1 MENRPENEKENE
13 PRVEEA
19 NLAEPAASIAPAEKR
34 VEDPEE
40 EQRPKGVAA
49 VFREAFDRARH
60 GQRQGS
66 GTQPQGNSVVSDRSA
81 RNRDRTKTLLVSVA
95 GLVAVLI
102 IFLGVF
108 SSSHTETRRDQ
119 AAKRYPS
126 LGRPEDQS
134 RRAGSVTPLLNAE
147 ANGQDPG
154 SAQLTPEDINSTS
167 RPRGPGQAA
176 VVVQKGDRGGGRGRG
191 TGPDTAQDLNNVPF
205 TDPALEAYRRQMTA
219 SAGAPVPAAPAPAPV
234 QPAAPAV
241 SESEALAKASLVY
254 VRTNST
260 SGTTS
265 ANGAQ
270 LLPAAAADP
279 ALLDRNVWSGLPP
292 GTRLVARLQTAVSTA
307 VKAPV
312 VAVIETHYE
321 RDGEI
326 VLPAGT
332 KAFGELETGTR
343 SGYIGIRF
351 HTLQMPDGTTEKI
364 EAGAMSLDLGPLKGQ
379 VSGRNRGKQF
389 LARTLTG
396 VGTVA
401 AFAVGHPGGL
411 TGSMDNSILLRDRIS
426 QNIGMAGEQEVMNL
440 AYSQD
445 IVVTVPGNTR
455 FFIVLQQGAGREG
468 TRPGVLPAGR
478 GGPSKTAM
486 ASNGDRPGLPTA
498 AELRELISLKQELNR
513 MYREVDVTR
522 ATSPVGT
529 PAR

>member
-1 MENRPENEKENE
+1 
-13 PRVEEA
+13 
-19 NLAEPAASIAPAEKR
+19 
-34 VEDPEE
+34 
-40 EQRPKGVAA
+40 
-49 VFREAFDRARH
+49 
-60 GQRQGS
+60 
-66 GTQPQGNSVVSDRSA
+66 
-81 RNRDRTKTLLVSVA
+81 
-95 GLVAVLI
+95 
-102 IFLGVF
+102 
-108 SSSHTETRRDQ
+108 
-119 AAKRYPS
+119 
-126 LGRPEDQS
+126 
-134 RRAGSVTPLLNAE
+134 
-147 ANGQDPG
+147 
-154 SAQLTPEDINSTS
+154 
-167 RPRGPGQAA
+167 
-176 VVVQKGDRGGGRGRG
+176 
-191 TGPDTAQDLNNVPF
+191 
-205 TDPALEAYRRQMTA
+205 
-219 SAGAPVPAAPAPAPV
+219 
-234 QPAAPAV
+234 V

-254 VRTNST
+254 VRTNGS

-270 LLPAAAADP
+270 LFPAAAAEP
-279 ALLDRNVWSGLPP
+279 AFIDRKVWSGLPA

-321 RDGEI
+321 RDGDI

-332 KAFGELETGTR
+332 KAFGELETGIR

-364 EAGAMSLDLGPLKGQ
+364 EAGAMSLDFGPLKGQ
-379 VSGRNRGKQF
+379 VGGRNRGKQF

-468 TRPGVLPAGR
+468 TTPGVPPAGS
-478 GGPSKTAM
+478 GGLGKTAI

>member
-1 MENRPENEKENE
+1 MENRPENDKANE
-13 PRVEEA
+13 PGVEQV
-19 NLAEPAASIAPAEKR
+19 NLADPATPHAPAEER
-34 VEDPEE
+34 MEEPEE
-40 EQRPKGVAA
+40 EQRPKGVTA

-66 GTQPQGNSVVSDRSA
+66 NRPSQGNSLVSDRSA
-81 RNRDRTKTLLVSVA
+81 RNRDRTKTLFVSIA
-95 GLVAVLI
+95 GLVAVLV

-108 SSSHTETRRDQ
+108 SSSHTETKRNQ
-119 AAKRYPS
+119 AAKRNPS

-154 SAQLTPEDINSTS
+154 SGQLTPEDINSTS
-167 RPRGPGQAA
+167 QPRGPGQAPVLA
-176 VVVQKGDRGGGRGRG
+176 RKNGRGGARGRG
-191 TGPDTAQDLNNVPF
+191 ARPDTAQDLNDVSF
-205 TDPALEAYRRQMTA
+205 SDPALEAYRRQITA
-219 SAGAPVPAAPAPAPV
+219 SAGTPAPAAPAAAPP

-241 SESEALAKASLVY
+241 PESDALAKASLVY
-254 VRTNST
+254 VRTSAST
-260 SGTTS
+260 GTSS
-265 ANGAQ
+265 ASSAQ
-270 LLPAAAADP
+270 LLPAAAAEP
-279 ALLDRNVWSGLPP
+279 AFLDRKVWSGLPP

-351 HTLQMPDGTTEKI
+351 HTLQMPDGTSEKI
-364 EAGAMSLDLGPLKGQ
+364 EAGAMSLDFGPLKGQ

-468 TRPGVLPAGR
+468 ATPDVLPSGSSSR
-478 GGPSKTAM
+478 GKTAI

-522 ATSPVGT
+522 ATSPAGT

>member
-1 MENRPENEKENE
+1 METRPENEKDNE
-13 PRVEEA
+13 PQEQVNPAEPGAQLAPSEERVEE
-19 NLAEPAASIAPAEKR
+19 
-34 VEDPEE
+34 PEE
-40 EQRPKGVAA
+40 ETRPRGFAA

-60 GQRQGS
+60 GQRGS
-66 GTQPQGNSVVSDRSA
+66 GTRPQANTLVSDRSA
-81 RNRDRTKTLLVSVA
+81 RNRDRTKTLFVSVA
-95 GLVAVLI
+95 GLIAVLV

-108 SSSHTETRRDQ
+108 SSSHTETKREQ
-119 AAKRYPS
+119 AAKRNPS
-126 LGRPEDQS
+126 LGRQEDQ
-134 RRAGSVTPLLNAE
+134 RRGAGSVTPLLNAE

-154 SAQLTPEDINSTS
+154 SGQLTPEDINGTS
-167 RPRGPGQAA
+167 RLRGPREPAA
-176 VVVQKGDRGGGRGRG
+176 SAQKSGRGGAGGRGA
-191 TGPDTAQDLNNVPF
+191 GPDTVQDLNNVPF
-205 TDPALEAYRRQMTA
+205 TDPALEAYRRQMAA
-219 SAGAPVPAAPAPAPV
+219 SAGAPAPAPPAAAS
-234 QPAAPAV
+234 QPAAPPV
-241 SESEALAKASLVY
+241 SESDALAKASLVY
-254 VRTNST
+254 VRTNGS
-260 SGTTS
+260 SGTS
-265 ANGAQ
+265 PANIAQ
-270 LLPAAAADP
+270 VIPAAAAEP
-279 ALLDRNVWSGLPP
+279 ALLDRKVWSGLAA

-332 KAFGELETGTR
+332 KAFGDLETGTR

-364 EAGAMSLDLGPLKGQ
+364 EAGAMSLDFGPIKGQ

-468 TRPGVLPAGR
+468 VTPDVPRTGSR
-478 GGPSKTAM
+478 GKTAI

-498 AELRELISLKQELNR
+498 AELRELISLKQELDR
-513 MYREVDVTR
+513 MYRDADVPR
-522 ATSPVGT
+522 ATSPTGT
-529 PAR
+529 PLR

>member
-1 MENRPENEKENE
+1 
-13 PRVEEA
+13 
-19 NLAEPAASIAPAEKR
+19 
-34 VEDPEE
+34 
-40 EQRPKGVAA
+40 
-49 VFREAFDRARH
+49 
-60 GQRQGS
+60 
-66 GTQPQGNSVVSDRSA
+66 
-81 RNRDRTKTLLVSVA
+81 
-95 GLVAVLI
+95 VAVLV

-108 SSSHTETRRDQ
+108 SSSHTETKRSQ
-119 AAKRYPS
+119 AAKRNPS

-134 RRAGSVTPLLNAE
+134 RSTGSVTPLLNAE

-154 SAQLTPEDINSTS
+154 SGQLTPEDINGTS

-176 VVVQKGDRGGGRGRG
+176 VLVQKGGPGGGKGRG
-191 TGPDTAQDLNNVPF
+191 AGPDTARDLNNVPF

-219 SAGAPVPAAPAPAPV
+219 SAGTPVPAAPASAPP
-234 QPAAPAV
+234 QAASAM
-241 SESEALAKASLVY
+241 SESDALAKASLVY
-254 VRTNST
+254 VRTNASPGSPT
-260 SGTTS
+260 
-265 ANGAQ
+265 NGAQ
-270 LLPAAAADP
+270 LLPAATAAEP
-279 ALLDRNVWSGLPP
+279 TFLDRKVWSGLPA

-364 EAGAMSLDLGPLKGQ
+364 EAGAMSLDFGPLKGQ

-455 FFIVLQQGAGREG
+455 FFIVLQQGSGREG
-468 TRPGVLPAGR
+468 AKPELLPAGN
-478 GGPSKTAM
+478 GTQGKTAI
-486 ASNGDRPGLPTA
+486 ASNGDRSGLPSA
-498 AELRELISLKQELNR
+498 AELRELISLKQELDR
-513 MYREVDVTR
+513 MYRDADVTR
-522 ATSPVGT
+522 ATALAGAPV
-529 PAR
+529 R

>member
-1 MENRPENEKENE
+1 MENRPENEKGNE
-13 PRVEEA
+13 PGVEEV
-19 NLAEPAASIAPAEKR
+19 NLGKPATQRAPT
-34 VEDPEE
+34 EE
-40 EQRPKGVAA
+40 RMEELEVEQRPRGVTA

-66 GTQPQGNSVVSDRSA
+66 NTRSQGNSLVSDRSA
-81 RNRDRTKTLLVSVA
+81 RNRDRTKTLFVSVA
-95 GLVAVLI
+95 GLVAVLV

-108 SSSHTETRRDQ
+108 SSSHTETKRSQ
-119 AAKRYPS
+119 AAKRNPS

-134 RRAGSVTPLLNAE
+134 RSTGSVTPLLNAE

-154 SAQLTPEDINSTS
+154 SGQLTPEDINGTS

-176 VVVQKGDRGGGRGRG
+176 VLVQKGGPGGGKGRG
-191 TGPDTAQDLNNVPF
+191 AGPDTARDLNNVPF

-219 SAGAPVPAAPAPAPV
+219 SAGTPLAAVPPPAPA

-241 SESEALAKASLVY
+241 SESDALAKASLVY
-254 VRTNST
+254 VRTNGSP
-260 SGTTS
+260 GTTS

-270 LLPAAAADP
+270 LLPAAAAEP
-279 ALLDRNVWSGLPP
+279 AFLDRKVWSGLPA

-351 HTLQMPDGTTEKI
+351 HTLQMPDGTMEKI
-364 EAGAMSLDLGPLKGQ
+364 EAGAMSLDFGPLKGQ

-411 TGSMDNSILLRDRIS
+411 TGPMDNSILLRDRIS

-455 FFIVLQQGAGREG
+455 FFIILQQGAGRQGATPE
-468 TRPGVLPAGR
+468 VLPAGSGSR
-478 GGPSKTAM
+478 GKTAV

-498 AELRELISLKQELNR
+498 AELRELISLKQELDR
-513 MYREVDVTR
+513 MYREVGVTR
-522 ATSPVGT
+522 ATSPAGT
-529 PAR
+529 PPR